1 MRWLVCKCTV
11 VLLSSRRFTSS
22 LEAAEALKGTRQYIQ
37 AARSMGAV
45 MQLSRYFDKYKA
57 IEPVRLL
64 SPSHADR
71 SASPARADS
80 A

>member
-1 MRWLVCKCTV
+1 MRWLVCRCRTDCI
-11 VLLSSRRFTSS
+11 LSRRFTSS
-22 LEAAEALKGTRQYIQ
+22 LDAAEALKGTRQYIQ

-57 IEPVRLL
+57 IEPVRVVDV
-64 SPSHADR
+64 SHAGGGA
-71 SASPARADS
+71 SAACADT